1 MVVGRRRRIVIEVS
15 RTFAA
20 YLRTIYNLQEDGV
33 PVLRA
38 RLCER
43 LGQAGPTVTQTVN
56 RLASS
61 GLLAVDG
68 ASPLALSQTGLDAAI
83 VVTRRHRLAERL
95 MTDVLDLPTQ
105 LAHAEAARW
114 EYSMGPDVERAI
126 VNQLDDP
133 TLSPWGIP
141 IPGLDQL
148 GVEARTLA
156 PATRLKDLPR
166 TKRPVIAT
174 VRSVSEDTQDDRE
187 RLTELINAGII
198 PGAQISITATADSI
212 EVRGLNTIVLSPR
225 RSHSIQID
233 LSPTAATS

>member
-1 MVVGRRRRIVIEVS
+1 MQTGPDDCE
-15 RTFAA
+15 
-20 YLRTIYNLQEDGV
+20 TIASTRCPSACTDGNLDNSHS
-33 PVLRA
+33 
-38 RLCER
+38 
-43 LGQAGPTVTQTVN
+43 VTQTGHFVYPSPTDHKQIGGS
-56 RLASS
+56 RL
-61 GLLAVDG
+61 
-68 ASPLALSQTGLDAAI
+68 
-83 VVTRRHRLAERL
+83 
-95 MTDVLDLPTQ
+95 
-105 LAHAEAARW
+105 
-114 EYSMGPDVERAI
+114 
-126 VNQLDDP
+126 N
-133 TLSPWGIP
+133 
-141 IPGLDQL
+141 QL

-212 EVRGLNTIVLSPR
+212 EVRGLNTMVLSPR